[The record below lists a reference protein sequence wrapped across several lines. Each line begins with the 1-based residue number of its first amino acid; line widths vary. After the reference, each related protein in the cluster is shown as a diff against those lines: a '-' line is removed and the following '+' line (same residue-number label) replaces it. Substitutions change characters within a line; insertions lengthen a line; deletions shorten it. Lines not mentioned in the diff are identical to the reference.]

1 MANFNLV
8 YKWRIP
14 DFKVLLG
21 LFVMI
26 HFVWVSMIKKKTSLI
41 RISDIPVSDFDIFEL
56 SDLKLSGLF
65 KSSFK
70 GGVENRPI

>member
-1 MANFNLV
+1 
-8 YKWRIP
+8 
-14 DFKVLLG
+14 
-21 LFVMI
+21 MI

-70 GGVENRPI
+70 GGVENHPI